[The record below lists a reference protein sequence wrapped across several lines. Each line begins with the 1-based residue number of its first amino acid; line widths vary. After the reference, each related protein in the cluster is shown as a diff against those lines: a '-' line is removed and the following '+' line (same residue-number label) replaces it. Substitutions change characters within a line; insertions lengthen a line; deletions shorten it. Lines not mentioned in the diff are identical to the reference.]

1 MIPYL
6 SGRAFRAVAVLVLP
20 LLAACAPPPAKEDI
34 PDPLE
39 PMNRGLYAVNVGFD
53 KVVLKPISDA
63 MGDTGRGGFFRALG
77 NFADNLDTPTWVAND
92 LMQGRL
98 LDAAQNTLRFGVNT
112 VFGLGG
118 ILDPA
123 DDMGLYAKETDFGA
137 TMYAY
142 GVDEGWYLV
151 LPFYGPSSTRD
162 ATGLLIDDVIDPMKL
177 ALPTSAVWLGTWA
190 QLADQFGSRA
200 RHSET
205 VDSLLYDSADGYAQ
219 ARLLYQQYRQHELGQ
234 APSEDS
240 FIDPYEDSNGQ

>member
-6 SGRAFRAVAVLVLP
+6 SGRTFRAVAVLVLP

-92 LMQGRL
+92 LLQGRL

-123 DDMGLYAKETDFGA
+123 DDMGLYARETDFGA

-151 LPFYGPSSTRD
+151 LQFYGP
-162 ATGLLIDDVIDPMKL
+162 
-177 ALPTSAVWLGTWA
+177 
-190 QLADQFGSRA
+190 
-200 RHSET
+200 
-205 VDSLLYDSADGYAQ
+205 
-219 ARLLYQQYRQHELGQ
+219 
-234 APSEDS
+234 
-240 FIDPYEDSNGQ
+240 